1 MTLHR
6 TGRRRWAFWGT
17 AGAVLTVFAVFLA
30 ARLAGATMPYNPL
43 FEMTGISSTA
53 PSANANITFRTPLL
67 TTQVDECWDEL
78 ACLTFVRDPL
88 SVTKLCG
95 VNASCGVAAAC
106 PTVP

>member
-1 MTLHR
+1 MSASEYQIRGPL
-6 TGRRRWAFWGT
+6 GVVNGT
-17 AGAVLTVFAVFLA
+17 
-30 ARLAGATMPYNPL
+30 
-43 FEMTGISSTA
+43 
-53 PSANANITFRTPLL
+53 ANITFRTPLL